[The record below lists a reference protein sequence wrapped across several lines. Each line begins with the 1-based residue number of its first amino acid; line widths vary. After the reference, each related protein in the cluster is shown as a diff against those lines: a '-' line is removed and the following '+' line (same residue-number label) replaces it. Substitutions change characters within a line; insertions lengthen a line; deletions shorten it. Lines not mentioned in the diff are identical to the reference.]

1 MSQIV
6 YSKSNRL
13 EQLACEAQS
22 CTGCDLSKTRNKV
35 VFGAGPARSSIMFI
49 GEGPGEQEDQYGV
62 PFIGRAG
69 QLLTTLMDKAGIN
82 RDQVYIT
89 NVVKCRPPENRDP
102 EMVERLSCRRFLD
115 SQLDIIQPKVL
126 VLVGRVAASAY
137 LGRDVKITK
146 ERGIW
151 LPPKSPGE
159 PFTMIILHPSY
170 LLRSRN
176 DMDMLNTITDLIE
189 IKRMDEEIYASYIS
203 SQAFL
208 ED

>member
-1 MSQIV
+1 MSNIAQ
-6 YSKSNRL
+6 SKSSRL
-13 EQLACEAQS
+13 EQLACEAQN
-22 CTGCDLSKTRNKV
+22 CTGCGLSSSRNKV
-35 VFGAGPARSSIMFI
+35 VFGAGPVRSSIMFI
-49 GEGPGEQEDQYGV
+49 GEAPGEQEDQYGV

-69 QLLTTLMDKAGIN
+69 QLLTTIMDKAGIN

-89 NVVKCRPPENRDP
+89 NAVKCRPPNNRDP

-115 SQLDIIQPKVL
+115 TQLDIISPKVL

-151 LPPKSPGE
+151 LPPRNPGE

-176 DMDMLNTITDLIE
+176 DMDMLNTIKDLIE
-189 IKRMDEEIYASYIS
+189 IKRMDEEIHASYIS

-208 ED
+208 EE